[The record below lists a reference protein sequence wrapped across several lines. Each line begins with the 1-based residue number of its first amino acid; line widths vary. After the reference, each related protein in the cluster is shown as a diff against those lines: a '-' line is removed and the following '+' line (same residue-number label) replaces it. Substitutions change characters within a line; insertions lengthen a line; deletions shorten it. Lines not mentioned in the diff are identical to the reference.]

1 MMLKDYTEIRN
12 KIKEKIE
19 LISNNKVNK
28 YLKDFMKIKFE
39 SDDDLPLGKVLNVPV
54 CVIIIRGAF
63 DKDS

>member
-12 KIKEKIE
+12 EIKEKIE

>member
-1 MMLKDYTEIRN
+1 MMLKDCTEIRN

-19 LISNNKVNK
+19 LISHNKVNK